1 MAYILLGGTVLCKVL
16 ELLKR
21 STGSNI
27 DRKTVTRYVVRHGLL
42 APRYMRK
49 VSWMLMVKTM
59 PREVARFIESKFRGL
74 KVSEAGY
81 ELLSEADERYPK
93 NYLNNAPKL

>member
-1 MAYILLGGTVLCKVL
+1 MLCKVL
-16 ELLKR
+16 ELLRR
-21 STGSNI
+21 SASSNI
-27 DRKTVTRYVVRHGLL
+27 DRRTVTRYVARHDLL

-74 KVSEAGY
+74 KISEAGY
-81 ELLSEADERYPK
+81 EALLSEADEHYPK
-93 NYLNNAPKL
+93 YLNNALKL